1 MAPSKRATSL
11 TPRTCECYLYLYSK
25 RDFGEVMKMGGL
37 SWVIWAGTISNTFS
51 EASAQIFC
59 EIFFLVGGRVI
70 FSLNLRVLYT
80 LGYIQVVRL

>member
-59 EIFFLVGGRVI
+59 EIFFWWGEGL
-70 FSLNLRVLYT
+70 FSH
-80 LGYIQVVRL
+80 

>member
-59 EIFFLVGGRVI
+59 DIFFMEIENVFNCFTI
-70 FSLNLRVLYT
+70 PT
-80 LGYIQVVRL
+80 LSTEVCSFGFG